1 MIKTYYKE
9 EIISTLAA
17 IINYGINKQYSF
29 KVIEENIVYSSFICD
44 LEDNKYDLS
53 KTIEDIIKE
62 TYKVDSIDGYDISFK
77 SLFLAESYINL
88 FFSLNKSFEYIF
100 LYIPLKDLYD
110 KYHIYHEMDFSNL
123 KNDID
128 ILINKTS
135 LLSKLS
141 KYKNIKLKDISKLT
155 GINENTI
162 DLYSRGDEHLYKAS
176 FINIYKLSKLFNVK
190 LNLFA
195 SKIDV
200 YIDDSIYKGHVDNQ
214 TFLNNLGMYFASYY
228 DNRINNREF
237 IYDPSFNCFI
247 SKDGDIK
254 LKVMSKEINDRE
266 LIYINNHV
274 DENTYLVLFPFGVYN
289 PSVIDS
295 FIARIEAYEVLF
307 IASDKVIFSNKNI
320 VKELTNTINK
330 HLFIKAK
337 NSLN

>member
-1 MIKTYYKE
+1 MIKVFYKE

-29 KVIEENIVYSSFICD
+29 KVIEENIVHSSFICD

-62 TYKVDSIDGYDISFK
+62 TYKVDSIEDYDISFK

-141 KYKNIKLKDISKLT
+141 KYRNIKLKDISKLT

-162 DLYSRGDEHLYKAS
+162 DLYTRGDEHLYKTS
-176 FINIYKLSKLFNVK
+176 FMNIFKLAKLFNVK

-195 SKIDV
+195 SKLDV
-200 YIDDSIYKGHVDNQ
+200 YIDDSIYKGYIDNQ
-214 TFLNNLGMYFASYY
+214 TFLNNLGIYFASFY
-228 DNRINNREF
+228 DNKINEKEF
-237 IYDPSFNCFI
+237 IYDASINSFI
-247 SKDGDIK
+247 SKEGDIK
-254 LKVMSKEINDRE
+254 LKVMSKEINEKE
-266 LIYINNHV
+266 LIYINDNV
-274 DENTYLVLFPFGVYN
+274 DEKTYLVLFPF
-289 PSVIDS
+289 SVFNQNIIPS
-295 FIARIEAYEVLF
+295 FISKINAYEVLF
-307 IASDKVIFSNKNI
+307 IASDKVIFKNKNI
-320 VKELTNTINK
+320 FKELTNTINK
-330 HLFIKAK
+330 HLFIKTK